1 MREIKFR
8 AWNKTKNE
16 MTYKVLVG
24 NTDENDENYTCASIY
39 VPKIG
44 WLNADK
50 FCIDIMQYTGLKDIN
65 GKEIYEGDIIETSD
79 GNCFVRYDEATTSYE
94 VVFEDEAVISLWE
107 AAVYGTKK
115 VEVIGNIYEN
125 QDLLKS

>member
-8 AWNKTKNE
+8 AWNKVKSE
-16 MTYKVLVG
+16 MTQNLTLMQIG
-24 NTDENDENYTCASIY
+24 NGYGGLSFNQHGQADER
-39 VPKIG
+39 
-44 WLNADK
+44 
-50 FCIDIMQYTGLKDIN
+50 FCYLMQYTGLKDIN

-107 AAVYGTKK
+107 AAVYGSEK

>member
-8 AWNKTKNE
+8 GYQAELKKWFYGSLIQLPNGGCFIFD
-16 MTYKVLVG
+16 YKDNFEDRVVVVPESVG
-24 NTDENDENYTCASIY
+24 
-39 VPKIG
+39 
-44 WLNADK
+44 
-50 FCIDIMQYTGLKDIN
+50 QYTGLKDIN